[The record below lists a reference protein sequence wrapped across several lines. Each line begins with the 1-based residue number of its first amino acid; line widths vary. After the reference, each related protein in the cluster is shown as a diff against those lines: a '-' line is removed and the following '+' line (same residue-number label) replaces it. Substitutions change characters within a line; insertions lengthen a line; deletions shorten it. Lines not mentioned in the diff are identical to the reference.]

1 MQVNFGG
8 FVPVSTVDWRG
19 RAVCTLFLRGCP
31 ARCWYCQNVD
41 LQTGADM
48 RSLEEV
54 LSLIERSRIVV
65 SGIVFSGGEPT
76 MQGDVVGAI
85 ARAAHDMDL
94 AVGIHTNGIFPDVLK
109 SLIDEGA
116 LDRVALD
123 IKTTWD
129 RYDDLLGIP
138 RGEMVKQSL
147 DLCRE
152 AWKENTLSECEA
164 VTTVFRGHEGEISV
178 IAREVEPLDLI
189 LQQGDCE
196 SLDPLTPD
204 EMAAIARHLPR
215 PVRIR
220 TREEGETSSAAEGGM
235 SA

>member
-1 MQVNFGG
+1 VQVNFGG

-31 ARCWYCQNVD
+31 ARCWYCQNVK
-41 LQTGADM
+41 LQDGVDM

-54 LSLIERSRIVV
+54 LSLIEGSRIVV
-65 SGIVFSGGEPT
+65 SGLVFSGGEPT
-76 MQGDVVGAI
+76 MQGDAVGTI

-94 AVGIHTNGIFPDVLK
+94 AVGIHTNGIFPTVLK
-109 SLIDEGA
+109 GLIDEGA

-129 RYDDLLGIP
+129 RYDELLGIP
-138 RGEMVKQSL
+138 RGKMVKRSL
-147 DLCRE
+147 DICRD
-152 AWKENTLSECEA
+152 AWEDGAIEECET
-164 VTTVFRGHEGEISV
+164 VVTVFRGHEDEVSV
-178 IAREVEPLDLI
+178 IARAVEPLELI
-189 LQQGDCE
+189 LQQGRCG

-204 EMAAIARHLPR
+204 ELAAIASHLPR

-220 TREEGETSSAAEGGM
+220 TREEGETRSAAEGGVTG
-235 SA
+235 